1 MEIKVWWLTGLSGS
15 GKTTVANALKEQLD
29 KMGEKTIILDGDVV
43 RTGLCED
50 LGFSPEDRLE
60 NLRRI
65 AHVANLFWNEGY
77 NVICS
82 FVSPNVEGRML
93 VFDIFDKKSV
103 DVYMVYLS
111 TPLEVCE
118 ERDVKGLYKR
128 ARAGEIPNFT
138 GIGQPYEDLIIE
150 PDYVFDTSVCSLDYI
165 IKELVYN

>member
-1 MEIKVWWLTGLSGS
+1 MKVWWLTGLSGS
-15 GKTTVANALKEQLD
+15 GKTTIANALKKQLD
-29 KMGEKTIILDGDVV
+29 KMGEKTIILDGDIV

-50 LGFSPEDRLE
+50 LVFSPEDRLE

-65 AHVANLFWNEGY
+65 AHVVNLFWNEGY

-82 FVSPNVEGRML
+82 FVSPNANGRML
-93 VFDIFDKKSV
+93 VFDIFDKN
-103 DVYMVYLS
+103 DIDAYMVYLS

-138 GIGQPYEDLIIE
+138 GIGQPYESLVIE
-150 PDYVFDTSVCSLDYI
+150 PDYIFDTSVCSLDYI
-165 IKELVYN
+165 VQELVV